1 MAQPNII
8 FDISDKNELFR
19 IHGVNGAR
27 RTLIARLEPDT
38 KTIYWKDD
46 ETRDAYHK
54 SVDAFLSVEKMVI
67 VNTLVEGQTLDK
79 RPAGAPAQPVLH
91 KMQGDLTPAYL
102 EDLLKY
108 EPIKFE
114 NTLGVVLKPGTDRN
128 KRSPNPRDDWMR
140 SNVARTISGA
150 TAESRGGV
158 HDSVRFTAE
167 NQIIARRASH
177 LTFTSKEI
185 YREGPRDADGNATE
199 VTAEPFFDPYSD
211 ITKRVKDPGPYDIK
225 GVGKI
230 EVLWKRHAAASAGA
244 QF

>member
-1 MAQPNII
+1 MATPQII

-19 IHGVNGAR
+19 IHGVNGTR

-67 VNTLVEGQTLDK
+67 VNTLIEGQMLDK
-79 RPAGAPAQPVLH
+79 RPANAPTPPSLH
-91 KMQGDLTPAYL
+91 KLQGDLTPAYL
-102 EDLLKY
+102 DDLLKY

-114 NTLGVVLKPGTDRN
+114 NTLGVVLKPNTDRA
-128 KRSPNPRDDWMR
+128 KRSANVRDDWLR
-140 SNVARTISGA
+140 ADVSRTISTA
-150 TAESRGGV
+150 TAISRGGV
-158 HDSVRFTAE
+158 HESIRFTAE
-167 NQIIARRASH
+167 NQIIARRQSH
-177 LTFTSKEI
+177 VTFTLKEI
-185 YREGPRDADGNATE
+185 YREGPKDADGNPTE
-199 VTAEPFFDPYSD
+199 ITAEPFADPQAEVFA
-211 ITKRVKDPGPYDIK
+211 KVKEEGDYDIK

-230 EVLWKRHAAASAGA
+230 RVLWKRHAAATAGA